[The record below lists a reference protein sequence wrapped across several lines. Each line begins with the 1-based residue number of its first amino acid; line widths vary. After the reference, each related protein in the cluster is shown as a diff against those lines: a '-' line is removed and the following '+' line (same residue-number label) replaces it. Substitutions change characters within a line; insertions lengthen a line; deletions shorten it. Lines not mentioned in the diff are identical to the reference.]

1 MSNPVYLVTCR
12 SNPDTIFGVGSSPD
26 EAKAIINAS
35 VDSANDSLSS
45 ARYDHVIENG
55 LDPNEDLD
63 MEEYAEPSVIR
74 QSSPD
79 NYAITEMPL
88 DRPGETNLQL
98 AIMALPSHDPDD
110 EDCGPNWDEDEDGD
124 CPPGDPNPDDLEGD
138 PDWDEDEAE
147 EEPGPDSRE
156 EGS

>member
-35 VDSANDSLSS
+35 VDAANDSLSS

-55 LDPNEDLD
+55 LDPIEDLD
-63 MEEYAEPSVIR
+63 MEEYAEPSIIR

-98 AIMALPSHDPDD
+98 AIMALPNHDPDD
-110 EDCGPNWDEDEDGD
+110 EEDGDGD
-124 CPPGDPNPDDLEGD
+124 CPPGDPDPDDLEGD

-147 EEPGPDSRE
+147 EEPE
-156 EGS
+156 AEGSTEDR